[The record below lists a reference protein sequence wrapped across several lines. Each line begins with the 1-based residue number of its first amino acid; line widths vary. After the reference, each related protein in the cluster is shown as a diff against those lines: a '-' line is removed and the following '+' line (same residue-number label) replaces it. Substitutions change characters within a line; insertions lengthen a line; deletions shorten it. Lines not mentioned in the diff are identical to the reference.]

1 VLSMVTR
8 AETWLLPDGIQ
19 DVLPK
24 DAIRLEAL
32 RRRLLDL
39 YQSWGYELVFPPLVE
54 YLESLLTG
62 SSHDLELM
70 TCKITDQL
78 TGRLMGVRADI
89 TPQVARLDAHC
100 LPHEHTARYCYSGT
114 ILTTLPQGLSTSRAP
129 IQIGAELY
137 GCAGVAADIE
147 IIRLMLTTLLEA
159 GVPQIHLDLGHV
171 AVFRELAKAAQL
183 SVEQESQLFDIYQR
197 KSLPELQALSSQLP
211 QAEWF
216 VALGQLSGNVQVIE
230 QAQQAFVNAP
240 DSVKQALADMQ
251 TIVQALQGFADNVS
265 ISVDLSE
272 LRGYHYHTGLV
283 FAAYTAHSAAE
294 IAKGGRYDCIGEA
307 FGRARPAT
315 GFSADLKTL
324 VSFVGQMAA
333 TRKIFA
339 PAIDDNS
346 LQIMV
351 TQLRNQGHIVI
362 QALNNDHSTAQQL
375 GCTQQLVLRQQTW
388 QVEDL

>member
-1 VLSMVTR
+1 MVTR

-147 IIRLMLTTLLEA
+147 IIRLMLTTLLQA

-197 KSLPELQALSSQLP
+197 KSLPELQALGSQLP

-216 VALGQLSGNVQVIE
+216 VALGRLSGGVQVIE
-230 QAQQAFVNAP
+230 QAQLAFANAP
-240 DSVKQALADMQ
+240 DKVKQALADIQ

-324 VSFVGQMAA
+324 VSFVEQVAA

-346 LQIMV
+346 LQIMM
-351 TQLRNQGHIVI
+351 TQLRYQGHIVI
-362 QALNNDHSTAQQL
+362 QALTDDRSTAQQL

>member
-1 VLSMVTR
+1 MVTR

-137 GCAGVAADIE
+137 GCADVAADIE
-147 IIRLMLTTLLEA
+147 IIRLMLSTLQQA
-159 GVPQIHLDLGHV
+159 DVRQIHLDLGHV

-197 KSLPELQALSSQLP
+197 KSLPELNALVGQLP

-251 TIVQALQGFADNVS
+251 TIVKALQGFADNVS

>member
-1 VLSMVTR
+1 MVTR

-137 GCAGVAADIE
+137 GCVGVAADIE
-147 IIRLMLTTLLEA
+147 IIRLMLTTLLQA

-197 KSLPELQALSSQLP
+197 KSLPELNALVGQLP

-240 DSVKQALADMQ
+240 DKVKQALADIQ

-351 TQLRNQGHIVI
+351 TQLRSQGHIVI
-362 QALNNDHSTAQQL
+362 QALTDDRSTAQQL

>member
-1 VLSMVTR
+1 MVTR

-351 TQLRNQGHIVI
+351 TQLRSQGHIVI
-362 QALNNDHSTAQQL
+362 QALTDDRSTAQQL

>member
-1 VLSMVTR
+1 MVAR

-32 RRRLLDL
+32 RRRLLDV

-100 LPHEHTARYCYSGT
+100 LPHEHSARYCYSGT

-183 SVEQESQLFDIYQR
+183 STEQESQLFDIYQR
-197 KSLPELQALSSQLP
+197 KSLPELQALLSQLP

-216 VALGQLSGNVQVIE
+216 AALGQLSGNAQVIE
-230 QAQQAFVNAP
+230 QAQQVFASAP

-265 ISVDLSE
+265 ICVDLSE

-283 FAAYTAHSAAE
+283 FAAYTANSAAE

-324 VSFVGQMAA
+324 VSFVEQMAV

-339 PAIDDNS
+339 PAIDDNQ
-346 LQIMV
+346 LQTTID
-351 TQLRNQGHIVI
+351 QLRASGVVVI
-362 QALNNDHSTAQQL
+362 QALADDASTAQQL
-375 GCTQQLVLRQQTW
+375 GCTQQLVLSQQTW
-388 QVEDL
+388 QIEDL

>member
-1 VLSMVTR
+1 
-8 AETWLLPDGIQ
+8 
-19 DVLPK
+19 
-24 DAIRLEAL
+24 
-32 RRRLLDL
+32 
-39 YQSWGYELVFPPLVE
+39 
-54 YLESLLTG
+54 

-100 LPHEHTARYCYSGT
+100 LPHQHTARYCYSGT

-147 IIRLMLTTLLEA
+147 IIRLMLTTLLQA

-240 DSVKQALADMQ
+240 DKVKQALADIQ

-351 TQLRNQGHIVI
+351 TQLRSQGHIVI
-362 QALNNDHSTAQQL
+362 QALTDDRSTAQQL

>member
-1 VLSMVTR
+1 MVTR

-147 IIRLMLTTLLEA
+147 IIRLMLTTLLQA

-197 KSLPELQALSSQLP
+197 KSLPELQALGSQLP

-216 VALGQLSGNVQVIE
+216 VALGQLSGGVQVIE
-230 QAQQAFVNAP
+230 QAQLAFANAP
-240 DSVKQALADMQ
+240 DKVKQALADIQ

-324 VSFVGQMAA
+324 VSFVEQVAA
-333 TRKIFA
+333 THKIFA

-346 LQIMV
+346 LQIMM
-351 TQLRNQGHIVI
+351 TQLRYQGHIVI
-362 QALNNDHSTAQQL
+362 QALTDDRSTAQQL

>member
-1 VLSMVTR
+1 MVTR

-137 GCAGVAADIE
+137 GCADVSADIE
-147 IIRLMLTTLLEA
+147 IIRLMLSTLQQA
-159 GVPQIHLDLGHV
+159 DVRQIHLDLGHV

-197 KSLPELQALSSQLP
+197 KSLPELNALVGQLP

-240 DSVKQALADMQ
+240 DKVKQALADIQ

>member
-1 VLSMVTR
+1 MVTR

-137 GCAGVAADIE
+137 GCADVAADIE
-147 IIRLMLTTLLEA
+147 IIRLMLSTLQQTDV
-159 GVPQIHLDLGHV
+159 GQIHLDLGHV

-197 KSLPELQALSSQLP
+197 KSLPELNVLVGQLP

-251 TIVQALQGFADNVS
+251 TIVQALQGFANNVS

-324 VSFVGQMAA
+324 VGFVGQMAA

-346 LQIMV
+346 LQIMM
-351 TQLRNQGHIVI
+351 TQLRGQGHIVI

-375 GCTQQLVLRQQTW
+375 ACTQQLVLRQQTW
-388 QVEDL
+388 HVEDL

>member
-1 VLSMVTR
+1 MVTR

-137 GCAGVAADIE
+137 GCADVSADIE
-147 IIRLMLTTLLEA
+147 IIRLMLSTLQQA
-159 GVPQIHLDLGHV
+159 DVRQIHLDLGHV

-197 KSLPELQALSSQLP
+197 KSLPELNALVGQLP

-324 VSFVGQMAA
+324 VSFVEQVAA

-346 LQIMV
+346 LQIMM
-351 TQLRNQGHIVI
+351 TQLRYQGHIVI
-362 QALNNDHSTAQQL
+362 QALTDDRSTAQQL

>member
-1 VLSMVTR
+1 MVTR

-147 IIRLMLTTLLEA
+147 IIRLMLSTLQQA
-159 GVPQIHLDLGHV
+159 DVRQIHLDLGHV

-197 KSLPELQALSSQLP
+197 KSLPELNALVGQLP

-351 TQLRNQGHIVI
+351 TQLRSQGHIVI
-362 QALNNDHSTAQQL
+362 QALTDDRSTAQQL

>member
-1 VLSMVTR
+1 MVTR

-147 IIRLMLTTLLEA
+147 IIRLMLTTLLQA

-197 KSLPELQALSSQLP
+197 KSLPELQALGSQLP

-216 VALGQLSGNVQVIE
+216 VALGQLSGGVQVIE
-230 QAQQAFVNAP
+230 QAQLAFANAP
-240 DSVKQALADMQ
+240 DKVKQALADIQ

-324 VSFVGQMAA
+324 VSFVEQVAA

-346 LQIMV
+346 LQIMM
-351 TQLRNQGHIVI
+351 TQLRYQGHIVI
-362 QALNNDHSTAQQL
+362 QALTDDRSTAQQL

>member
-1 VLSMVTR
+1 MVTR

-147 IIRLMLTTLLEA
+147 IIRLMLTTLLQA

-197 KSLPELQALSSQLP
+197 KSLPVLQALSSQLP

-216 VALGQLSGNVQVIE
+216 VALGQLSGGIQVIE
-230 QAQQAFVNAP
+230 QAQQAFANAP
-240 DSVKQALADMQ
+240 DNVKQALTDMQ

-324 VSFVGQMAA
+324 VSFVEQVAA

-346 LQIMV
+346 LQIMM
-351 TQLRNQGHIVI
+351 TQLRYQGHIVI
-362 QALNNDHSTAQQL
+362 QALTDDRSTAQQL

>member
-1 VLSMVTR
+1 MVTR

-147 IIRLMLTTLLEA
+147 IIRLMLTTLLQA

-197 KSLPELQALSSQLP
+197 KSLPELQALGSQLP

-240 DSVKQALADMQ
+240 DSVKQALADIQ

-324 VSFVGQMAA
+324 VSFVEQVAA

-346 LQIMV
+346 LQIMM
-351 TQLRNQGHIVI
+351 TQLRYQGHIVI
-362 QALNNDHSTAQQL
+362 QALTDDRSTAQQL

>member
-1 VLSMVTR
+1 MVTR

-197 KSLPELQALSSQLP
+197 KSLPELQALGSQLP

-351 TQLRNQGHIVI
+351 TQLRSQGHIVI
-362 QALNNDHSTAQQL
+362 QALTDDRSTAQQL

>member
-1 VLSMVTR
+1 MVTR

-62 SSHDLELM
+62 SSRDLELM

-137 GCAGVAADIE
+137 GCADVAADIE
-147 IIRLMLTTLLEA
+147 IIRLMLSTLQQTDV
-159 GVPQIHLDLGHV
+159 GQIHLDLGHV

-197 KSLPELQALSSQLP
+197 KSLPELNALVGQLP

-216 VALGQLSGNVQVIE
+216 VTLGQLSGNVQVIE

-251 TIVQALQGFADNVS
+251 TIVQALQGFANNVS

-324 VSFVGQMAA
+324 VGFVGQMAA

-346 LQIMV
+346 LQIMM

-362 QALNNDHSTAQQL
+362 HSLNNDHSTAQQL

-388 QVEDL
+388 HIEDL

>member
-1 VLSMVTR
+1 MVTR

-100 LPHEHTARYCYSGT
+100 LPHQHTARYCYSGT

-147 IIRLMLTTLLEA
+147 IIRLMLTTLLQT

-197 KSLPELQALSSQLP
+197 KSLPELQALGSQLP

-216 VALGQLSGNVQVIE
+216 VALGQLSGGVQVIE
-230 QAQQAFVNAP
+230 QAQQAFANAP
-240 DSVKQALADMQ
+240 DKVKQALADIQ

-324 VSFVGQMAA
+324 VSFVEQVAA

-346 LQIMV
+346 LQIMM
-351 TQLRNQGHIVI
+351 TQLRYQGHIVI
-362 QALNNDHSTAQQL
+362 QALTDDRSTAQQL

>member
-1 VLSMVTR
+1 
-8 AETWLLPDGIQ
+8 
-19 DVLPK
+19 
-24 DAIRLEAL
+24 
-32 RRRLLDL
+32 
-39 YQSWGYELVFPPLVE
+39 
-54 YLESLLTG
+54 
-62 SSHDLELM
+62 
-70 TCKITDQL
+70 
-78 TGRLMGVRADI
+78 
-89 TPQVARLDAHC
+89 
-100 LPHEHTARYCYSGT
+100 
-114 ILTTLPQGLSTSRAP
+114 
-129 IQIGAELY
+129 
-137 GCAGVAADIE
+137 
-147 IIRLMLTTLLEA
+147 
-159 GVPQIHLDLGHV
+159 V

-197 KSLPELQALSSQLP
+197 KSLPELNALVGQLP

-240 DSVKQALADMQ
+240 DKVKQALADIQ

-362 QALNNDHSTAQQL
+362 QALTDDRSTAQQL

>member
-1 VLSMVTR
+1 MVTR

-137 GCAGVAADIE
+137 GCADVAADIE
-147 IIRLMLTTLLEA
+147 IIRLMLSTLQQTDV
-159 GVPQIHLDLGHV
+159 GQIHLDLGHV

-197 KSLPELQALSSQLP
+197 KSLPELNALVGQLP

-251 TIVQALQGFADNVS
+251 TIIQALQGFANNVS

-324 VSFVGQMAA
+324 VGFVGQMAA

-346 LQIMV
+346 LQIMM

-388 QVEDL
+388 HIEDL

>member
-1 VLSMVTR
+1 MVTR

-100 LPHEHTARYCYSGT
+100 LPHQHTARYCYSGT

-147 IIRLMLTTLLEA
+147 IIRLMLSTLQQTDV
-159 GVPQIHLDLGHV
+159 GQIHLDLGHV

-183 SVEQESQLFDIYQR
+183 SIEQESQLFDIYQR
-197 KSLPELQALSSQLP
+197 KSLPELQALGSQLP

-251 TIVQALQGFADNVS
+251 TIVQALQGFANNVS

-333 TRKIFA
+333 TCKIFA

>member
-1 VLSMVTR
+1 MVTR

-137 GCAGVAADIE
+137 GCADVSADIE
-147 IIRLMLTTLLEA
+147 IIRLMLSTLQQA
-159 GVPQIHLDLGHV
+159 DVRQIHLDLGHV

-197 KSLPELQALSSQLP
+197 KSLPELNALVGQLP

-240 DSVKQALADMQ
+240 DKVKQALADIQ

-351 TQLRNQGHIVI
+351 TQLRSQGHIVI
-362 QALNNDHSTAQQL
+362 QALTDDRSTAQQL

>member
-1 VLSMVTR
+1 MVTR

-147 IIRLMLTTLLEA
+147 IIRLMLTTLLQA

-197 KSLPELQALSSQLP
+197 KSLPELQALGSQLP

-216 VALGQLSGNVQVIE
+216 VALGRLSGGVQVIE
-230 QAQQAFVNAP
+230 QAQLAFANAP
-240 DSVKQALADMQ
+240 DKVKQALADIQ

-283 FAAYTAHSAAE
+283 FVAYTAHSAAE

-324 VSFVGQMAA
+324 VSFVEQVAA

-346 LQIMV
+346 LQIMM
-351 TQLRNQGHIVI
+351 TQLRYQGHIVI
-362 QALNNDHSTAQQL
+362 QALTDDRSTAQQL

>member
-137 GCAGVAADIE
+137 GCADVAADIE
-147 IIRLMLTTLLEA
+147 IIRLMLSTLQQA
-159 GVPQIHLDLGHV
+159 DVRQIHLDLGHV

-216 VALGQLSGNVQVIE
+216 VALGQLSGGIQVIE

-351 TQLRNQGHIVI
+351 TQLRSQGHIVI
-362 QALNNDHSTAQQL
+362 QALTDDRSTAQQL

>member
-1 VLSMVTR
+1 MVTR

-216 VALGQLSGNVQVIE
+216 VALGQLSGGVQVIE
-230 QAQQAFVNAP
+230 QAQLAFANAP
-240 DSVKQALADMQ
+240 DKVKQALADIQ
-251 TIVQALQGFADNVS
+251 TIVQALQGFAYNVS

>member
-1 VLSMVTR
+1 MVTR

-137 GCAGVAADIE
+137 GCADVSADIE
-147 IIRLMLTTLLEA
+147 IIRLMLSTLQQA
-159 GVPQIHLDLGHV
+159 DVRQIHLDLGHV

-197 KSLPELQALSSQLP
+197 KSLPELNALVGQLP

>member
-1 VLSMVTR
+1 MVTR

-147 IIRLMLTTLLEA
+147 IIRLMLTTLLQA

-216 VALGQLSGNVQVIE
+216 VALGQLSGGIQVIE
-230 QAQQAFVNAP
+230 QAQQAFANAP
-240 DSVKQALADMQ
+240 DNVKQALTDMQ

-315 GFSADLKTL
+315 GFSAGLKTL
-324 VSFVGQMAA
+324 VSFVEQVAA

-346 LQIMV
+346 LQIMM
-351 TQLRNQGHIVI
+351 TQLRYQGHIVI
-362 QALNNDHSTAQQL
+362 QALTDDRSTAQQL

>member
-1 VLSMVTR
+1 MVTR

-100 LPHEHTARYCYSGT
+100 LPHQHTARYCYSGT

-147 IIRLMLTTLLEA
+147 IIRLMLTTLLQA